1 MESLPAR
8 KTRPSLAV
16 EPLED
21 RRLLSMFA
29 PASGWEDYGRPME
42 TQAETGPISGGSV
55 APMRG
60 DGLDPSI
67 SDRDPSEWFDSPG
80 FDHQGVSNSPDPEPG
95 EWSLTSSMAPT
106 SATMPET
113 QTGTDSGPGGLE
125 MPRSS
130 SYEPSATSPPTDDRG
145 SGENSIASAAATAT
159 TNWPSTSPSS
169 MVLPLSLPTRSAP
182 GLSMARSASEPVSN
196 SAKGDIGAVGPQAGR
211 ASSDETLLA
220 LASANAPASEAS
232 ASQDQARALVSINLP
247 IGPGLNGLQTLS
259 GLTLSTTKAPTDL
272 PAPAETPIGS
282 GELTRVAELPS
293 GSGSPSEGGSV
304 ETVQS
309 FLPFDRS
316 SMEGAI
322 DLFLEPFDG
331 LASTMTELRGPM
343 GLITASLATAAT
355 VVAVEVAI
363 RLRRDR
369 EQELGADEVD
379 DLTTFP
385 GI

>member
-1 MESLPAR
+1 
-8 KTRPSLAV
+8 
-16 EPLED
+16 
-21 RRLLSMFA
+21 
-29 PASGWEDYGRPME
+29 
-42 TQAETGPISGGSV
+42 
-55 APMRG
+55 
-60 DGLDPSI
+60 
-67 SDRDPSEWFDSPG
+67 
-80 FDHQGVSNSPDPEPG
+80 
-95 EWSLTSSMAPT
+95 
-106 SATMPET
+106 
-113 QTGTDSGPGGLE
+113 
-125 MPRSS
+125 
-130 SYEPSATSPPTDDRG
+130 
-145 SGENSIASAAATAT
+145 
-159 TNWPSTSPSS
+159 
-169 MVLPLSLPTRSAP
+169 
-182 GLSMARSASEPVSN
+182 MARSASEPVSN

-304 ETVQS
+304 ETVELPEPDLAGMIQS